1 MADITRAVTVLRA
14 LELLPL
20 EDCTDDADEWRQEIE
35 VAIHGLV
42 GHGLDVD
49 DPLRF
54 NEVGDRLSRKNLE
67 AKLDGLIQSW
77 AKEKW
82 RAR

>member
-1 MADITRAVTVLRA
+1 MADIPRAVPVLRA

-67 AKLDGLIQSW
+67 AKLDVLVKSW
-77 AKEKW
+77 PKEKL

>member
-1 MADITRAVTVLRA
+1 MADIDRAVPVLRA
-14 LELLPL
+14 LALLPL
-20 EDCTDDADEWRQEIE
+20 EDCRDDADEWRQEIE

-67 AKLDGLIQSW
+67 AKLDGLIKSW

>member
-1 MADITRAVTVLRA
+1 MADIDRALTVLRA
-14 LELLPL
+14 LELLPG

-67 AKLDGLIQSW
+67 AKLDGLIKSW

>member
-1 MADITRAVTVLRA
+1 MADIDRAVTVLRA

-49 DPLRF
+49 DPLRC

-67 AKLDGLIQSW
+67 AKLDGLIKSW

>member
-1 MADITRAVTVLRA
+1 MADIDQAVRVLRA
-14 LELLPL
+14 MELLPL
-20 EDCTDDADEWRQEIE
+20 EDCTTDAEEWRQEIE
-35 VAIHGLV
+35 MAIHGLV
-42 GHGLDVD
+42 GHGLDMA

-54 NEVGDRLSRKNLE
+54 NEVGDRLSRKRLE

>member
-1 MADITRAVTVLRA
+1 MADIDRAVTVLRA
-14 LELLPL
+14 LELLPV

-67 AKLDGLIQSW
+67 AKLDGLIKSW

>member
-1 MADITRAVTVLRA
+1 MADIDRAETVLRA

-67 AKLDGLIQSW
+67 AKLDGLIKSW

>member
-67 AKLDGLIQSW
+67 AKLDGLIKSW

>member
-1 MADITRAVTVLRA
+1 MADIDRAVTVLRA

-42 GHGLDVD
+42 GHGRDVD

-67 AKLDGLIQSW
+67 AKLDGLIKSW

>member
-49 DPLRF
+49 DPQRF

-67 AKLDGLIQSW
+67 AKLDGLIKSW

>member
-1 MADITRAVTVLRA
+1 MADIDRAVTVLRA
-14 LELLPL
+14 LELLSL

-67 AKLDGLIQSW
+67 AKLDVLVKSW
-77 AKEKW
+77 PKEKW

>member
-1 MADITRAVTVLRA
+1 MADIDRAVTVLRA

-67 AKLDGLIQSW
+67 AKLDGLIKSW

>member
-1 MADITRAVTVLRA
+1 MADIDQAVSVLRA
-14 LELLPL
+14 LELLSL

-35 VAIHGLV
+35 LAIHGLV

-54 NEVGDRLSRKNLE
+54 NGLGDRLSRKRLE

>member
-1 MADITRAVTVLRA
+1 MADIDRAVTVLRA

-35 VAIHGLV
+35 VAIHGVV

-67 AKLDGLIQSW
+67 AKLDGLIKSW